1 MSEIKEVS
9 HMERRSAFCINCHR
23 ETACMPRKVKINQ
36 SVRDKSYTFEITTF
50 VCSECGR
57 EIGFPGLMDYNIKEM
72 DEQYRKA
79 EEIITVEDIE
89 RLMKLYSI
97 GKAPLSLALG
107 FGEVTIT
114 RYLAGQVPSKEYSDI
129 MLHALASASYMKEL
143 LDQNREKIGE
153 TAYKKAYTAA
163 TQLENLYVA
172 VPVEL
177 LAVIAYIFSALHEVT
192 PLTTKLFCG
201 KCGTLMGGESGTSHM
216 GNTYYYYKCGNAK
229 RHGKA
234 HCDLKA
240 IRKEPLERFVVDTA
254 IKVIFSDEIIERLI
268 DLVMEAQQQENT
280 RLPVLKEQLRDTEKR
295 LANLLEAIEQGI
307 LTPTTKQRLDELEA
321 RKEALNTSILEE
333 ELKKPVLTREWMRFW
348 FEKFRKGDVGST
360 EHQRQIIDTF
370 VNSVYVFDDR
380 VVLNFNFTDDAKTV
394 TREEVLGSSAVDN
407 APPKQEPLT

>member
-1 MSEIKEVS
+1 
-9 HMERRSAFCINCHR
+9 MERRSAFCINCHR

-89 RLMKLYSI
+89 RLMKLYNI

-192 PLTTKLFCG
+192 PLTLQKLLYYIQGNYAAIYDKPLFDAPFVPLKESALPLTPEAKEVVDRVLDTFDMYSG
-201 KCGTLMGGESGTSHM
+201 KVLESITHKEAPWLDARKGFLPDETSHAEISLDAM
-216 GNTYYYYKCGNAK
+216 KAYFKKVDEKYNIRTEDGLRKYIAK
-229 RHGKA
+229 
-234 HCDLKA
+234 
-240 IRKEPLERFVVDTA
+240 
-254 IKVIFSDEIIERLI
+254 
-268 DLVMEAQQQENT
+268 
-280 RLPVLKEQLRDTEKR
+280 
-295 LANLLEAIEQGI
+295 
-307 LTPTTKQRLDELEA
+307 
-321 RKEALNTSILEE
+321 
-333 ELKKPVLTREWMRFW
+333 MR
-348 FEKFRKGDVGST
+348 
-360 EHQRQIIDTF
+360 
-370 VNSVYVFDDR
+370 
-380 VVLNFNFTDDAKTV
+380 
-394 TREEVLGSSAVDN
+394 
-407 APPKQEPLT
+407 

>member
-1 MSEIKEVS
+1 
-9 HMERRSAFCINCHR
+9 MERRSAFCINCHR
-23 ETACMPRKVKINQ
+23 ETACMPQKVKINQ

-79 EEIITVEDIE
+79 EEIITVDDIE
-89 RLMKLYSI
+89 RLMKLYNI

-192 PLTTKLFCG
+192 PLTLQKLLYYIQGNYAAIYDKPLFDAPFVPLKESALPLTPEAKEVVDRVLDTFGMYSG
-201 KCGTLMGGESGTSHM
+201 KVLESITHKETPWMDARKGFLPDETSHAEISLDAM
-216 GNTYYYYKCGNAK
+216 KAYFKKVDEKYNIRAEDGLRKYIAK
-229 RHGKA
+229 
-234 HCDLKA
+234 
-240 IRKEPLERFVVDTA
+240 
-254 IKVIFSDEIIERLI
+254 
-268 DLVMEAQQQENT
+268 
-280 RLPVLKEQLRDTEKR
+280 
-295 LANLLEAIEQGI
+295 
-307 LTPTTKQRLDELEA
+307 
-321 RKEALNTSILEE
+321 
-333 ELKKPVLTREWMRFW
+333 MR
-348 FEKFRKGDVGST
+348 
-360 EHQRQIIDTF
+360 
-370 VNSVYVFDDR
+370 
-380 VVLNFNFTDDAKTV
+380 
-394 TREEVLGSSAVDN
+394 
-407 APPKQEPLT
+407 